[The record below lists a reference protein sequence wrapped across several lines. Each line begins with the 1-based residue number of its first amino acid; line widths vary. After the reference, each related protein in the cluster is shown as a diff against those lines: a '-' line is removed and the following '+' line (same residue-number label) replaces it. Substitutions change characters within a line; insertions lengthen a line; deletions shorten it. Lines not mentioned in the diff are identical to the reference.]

1 MNIQKIIKKLPLHL
15 IISVI
20 VGIAMAI
27 ILSIIT
33 HLILYWLNVF
43 PKPGKPMFETDL
55 LWISLVYHS
64 FYAVV
69 GAYFTAMIAEER
81 ARKAV
86 FILGTK
92 EAVMWLLGTIL
103 LWKHAAPWYNVTKAL
118 LGIPLAMLGGKI
130 YTVYKKKKQEA
141 KYLRHKI

>member
-1 MNIQKIIKKLPLHL
+1 MDIQKIIKKLPIRL

-20 VGIAMAI
+20 VGIAIAMV
-27 ILSIIT
+27 LSMLT
-33 HLILYWLNVF
+33 HLILYWLNIF
-43 PKPGKPMFETDL
+43 PKQGEPMFETNL
-55 LWISLVYHS
+55 LWISLIYHS

-69 GAYFTAMIAEER
+69 GAYFTALIAEER
-81 ARKAV
+81 ANKAV

-118 LGIPLAMLGGKI
+118 LGIPLAILGGKI
-130 YTVYKKKKQEA
+130 YAAYKKRKEAA
-141 KYLRHKI
+141 KYIPQKL

>member
-1 MNIQKIIKKLPLHL
+1 MNIRKIIKKLPIRL

-20 VGIAMAI
+20 VGIAIAM

-43 PKPGKPMFETDL
+43 PKRGEPMFETNL

-69 GAYFTAMIAEER
+69 GAYFTAMIAENT

-92 EAVMWLLGTIL
+92 EAIMWLLGTIL

-118 LGIPLAMLGGKI
+118 LGIPLAILGGKI
-130 YTVYKKKKQEA
+130 YAACKKKKDA
-141 KYLRHKI
+141 ATHISNKI